1 MDEADD
7 QGNDGTGHVQ
17 EVAAME
23 TMESAAGESTPLEL
37 PAEMDSNDSSIGR
50 QGFLAEI
57 WLYSQWQITS
67 FFPISAQNFP
77 IFKILKQSCQT
88 NIFGR
93 VKGR

>member
-1 MDEADD
+1 MMDEADD

-50 QGFLAEI
+50 QGFYGWNSAI
-57 WLYSQWQITS
+57 FPMANRI
-67 FFPISAQNFP
+67 FFPNFCP
-77 IFKILKQSCQT
+77 EFPNFQDPKTKLS
-88 NIFGR
+88 N
-93 VKGR
+93 